1 MFSVYRHPPKT
12 LDEIEE
18 LISVFPMPD
27 EYKIQRTK
35 FGRNTLL
42 YRVYGYIFH
51 LFSRGIEGNSNDAL
65 KQLLNNYFTDKQISL
80 LLDTSKKCEKNYKE
94 ELDRFTIP
102 IIGIVTTDKSELLAR
117 FLRKVMYF
125 VFYKNH
131 EAVNFRINQKS
142 VKEKFNVNIPNE
154 YTQNED
160 PMFRNTPVDMT
171 NSEFLN
177 MGNFNYLRSAREQL
191 HILNQI
197 FCNMGN
203 SIINT
208 DKKMNTKVMSKMEE
222 VTGKYMPESV
232 AENLQNYAGTEFNV
246 ELMPKKEVSN
256 FQNNPLL
263 SEVDG
268 GRRRKRKYTKKR
280 KLRKTRKSKRYSKK
294 YSN

>member
-1 MFSVYRHPPKT
+1 MI
-12 LDEIEE
+12 L
-18 LISVFPMPD
+18 
-27 EYKIQRTK
+27 Q
-35 FGRNTLL
+35 
-42 YRVYGYIFH
+42 
-51 LFSRGIEGNSNDAL
+51 
-65 KQLLNNYFTDKQISL
+65 
-80 LLDTSKKCEKNYKE
+80 KKCEKNYKE
-94 ELDRFTIP
+94 ELDKYTIR
-102 IIGIVTTDKSELLAR
+102 ILGIVGITTIDKSEILAS

-131 EAVNFRINQKS
+131 EALNFRRNQTS

-154 YTQNED
+154 YMQNED
-160 PMFRNTPVDMT
+160 PIFRNTPVDIT
-171 NSEFLN
+171 NNQFLSN
-177 MGNFNYLRSAREQL
+177 INYNFLRSAREQL

-203 SIINT
+203 SIMNT
-208 DKKMNTKVMSKMEE
+208 DKKMNTKVMSKIEE

-268 GRRRKRKYTKKR
+268 GRKRKRKSTKKR
-280 KLRKTRKSKRYSKK
+280 KIRKSKKSKK
-294 YSN
+294 KIF